1 MSFGFSVSGYLHKRL
16 IDIKGS
22 LETAAK
28 GAFGD
33 GVKTSPK
40 SFVGLLIGVFSEAL
54 AEVWEQLQIAYW
66 MLDPN
71 SAEGVLLDNLAYIIG
86 LTRLPATPSI
96 TSVIVNGSNGTL
108 IPSGTQIAQAQT
120 GEIFETIADVVIPA
134 LGATTVDVRSI
145 NKGAIEASSGSLTVK
160 VTAVSGWDSVS
171 NAEDALQGRAVES
184 DSELRVRMRTS
195 LQVAGFA
202 TVGAILSKI
211 LEGVDEVQS
220 VQVYENAT
228 SLTDGSGRPPHSIEV
243 VVLGGDDQEVAD
255 KLWTLKGAGI
265 ETTTTAPA
273 PDQRAKTIVD
283 SQGKPHTVV
292 FSRATEL
299 DVWMIVEV
307 SSSKTLSSGELE
319 AIENDALAEGN
330 LLQIADDVNTWRLT
344 RSVNSTTVEDLD
356 EVSQVVVKVGLTD
369 PPSSSANLVVG
380 ETSQARFDSTRT
392 TVVQV

>member
-1 MSFGFSVSGYLHKRL
+1 MPYGFSISGYLHKRL
-16 IDIKGS
+16 VDIKTD
-22 LETAAK
+22 LETAAR
-28 GAFGD
+28 GVFGD
-33 GVKTSPK
+33 GVKLHPK
-40 SFVGLLIGVFSEAL
+40 SFVGLLIGTFAEPLS
-54 AEVWEQLQIAYW
+54 EVWEQLQIAYW

-86 LTRLPATPSI
+86 LTRLPSTHSI
-96 TSVIVNGSNGTL
+96 TTITINGSNGTL
-108 IPSGTQIAQAQT
+108 VPAGTQVAQSET
-120 GEIFETIADVVIPA
+120 GELFETIADVVIPA
-134 LGATTVDVRSI
+134 LGATTVGVRSV
-145 NKGAIEASSGSLTVK
+145 NKGAIEASAGSLTVK
-160 VTAVSGWDSVS
+160 VTAVSGWDSVT
-171 NAEDALQGRAVES
+171 NTEDALQGREVES
-184 DSELRVRMRTS
+184 DSELRIRMRTS

-211 LEGVDEVQS
+211 LEDVDEVQS

-265 ETTTTAPA
+265 ETVTTAPA
-273 PDQRAKTIVD
+273 LDQRAETVVD
-283 SQGKPHTVV
+283 SQGKSHTVT
-292 FSRATEL
+292 FSRATEV
-299 DVWMIVEV
+299 DVWMIVQV

-319 AIENDALAEGN
+319 AIEEEALSEGN

-344 RSVNSTTVEDLD
+344 RSVNASTVEDLD
-356 EVSQVVVKVGLTD
+356 EVSDVTVLVGLSD
-369 PPSSSANLVVG
+369 PPVSSANLVMG